1 MCGAPNFIGVSVSG
15 DSAINNA
22 ILGNSI
28 FSNGGLGI
36 DLIAAE
42 DGACGITTN
51 HHCDNVTGPN
61 HLQNYPVLTSVISGG
76 GNTNIQGSL
85 DAASNTMF
93 RLEFFDNVMCHSSGN
108 GQGQTFIGSTNV
120 MTDGDCNAPINI
132 NLPANATATPTAT
145 ATPSPTGP
153 ARVTPTPRRRPTARR
168 RPGL

>member
-1 MCGAPNFIGVSVSG
+1 MDLGSNVNGTVIQGNIIGADITDTQPLGNLIGVHIGGHDNTIGGTGHQRGEHLAFNGTMCGAPNFIGVSVSG

-61 HLQNYPVLTSVISGG
+61 HLQNYPVYHF
-76 GNTNIQGSL
+76 
-85 DAASNTMF
+85 SNKWWW
-93 RLEFFDNVMCHSSGN
+93 
-108 GQGQTFIGSTNV
+108 
-120 MTDGDCNAPINI
+120 
-132 NLPANATATPTAT
+132 
-145 ATPSPTGP
+145 
-153 ARVTPTPRRRPTARR
+153 
-168 RPGL
+168 